1 MGFRDGGARSR
12 SLLRPG
18 GALPAGDVQPA
29 LPPLLDVA
37 VAHVYSLPVTVE
49 VVDSYNPSQGCPGSA
64 ANQYKTV
71 GDEAALAAWTYANG
85 THRCVEVSYRPKILN
100 KPCAFW
106 FEAPPRRFGQYAGK
120 ITFHFEYADPDGHP
134 RDERVTIDEGS
145 ERAGRLGEHSGVERI
160 WFGDDTGQRYPTKI
174 AWGLKGHAGGLTQVC
189 PA

>member
-1 MGFRDGGARSR
+1 MPR
-12 SLLRPG
+12 SLAL
-18 GALPAGDVQPA
+18 ALPVLLLAVGAAPA
-29 LPPLLDVA
+29 AAAPADGPV
-37 VAHVYSLPVTVE
+37 VTHVYSLPVTVE
-49 VVDSYNPSQGCPGSA
+49 VVDSNNPSQGCPGSA

-71 GDEAALAAWTYANG
+71 GDEAALVAWTYANG
-85 THRCVEVSYRPKILN
+85 THRCVEVGYRPKVLN

-174 AWGLKGHAGGLTQVC
+174 AWGLKGRAGGLTQVC